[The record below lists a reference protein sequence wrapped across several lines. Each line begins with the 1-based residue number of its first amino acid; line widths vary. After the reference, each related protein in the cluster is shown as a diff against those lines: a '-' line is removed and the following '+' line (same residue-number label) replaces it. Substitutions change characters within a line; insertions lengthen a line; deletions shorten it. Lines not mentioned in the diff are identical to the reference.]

1 MSTSSGLKSRLA
13 AKEILVAPGVYDGL
27 SALLAEQAG
36 AEALYVSGASIAYT
50 RFGRPDLGLVTMSE
64 VADTVALISDR
75 VETPVIVDADN
86 GYGNAMNVQ
95 RTVRTLERLGARA
108 VQLEDQVFPKKCGHL
123 DGKELIGRGEM
134 AGKIEAAADARRSDE
149 TLIIARTDAISVE
162 GLEPALERARAYAE
176 AGADVLFVEAPQSN
190 EQLQAVVRDLGDLAP
205 LMANM
210 VEGGRTPD
218 LTAAEL
224 QEHGFRLVI
233 FPGGLVRAQ
242 ARNARRYF
250 ESLLGN
256 GSNRPFRDD
265 MLDLQGINDVI
276 GTDSM
281 LKAGAHYA
289 RDDG

>member
-75 VETPVIVDADN
+75 VEAPVIVDADN

-108 VQLEDQVFPKKCGHL
+108 IQLEDQVFPKKCGHL

-190 EQLQAVVRDLGDLAP
+190 EQLQAIVRDLGDLAP

-210 VEGGRTPD
+210 VEGGQTPD

-276 GTDSM
+276 GTDGM

>member
-162 GLEPALERARAYAE
+162 GLDPALERARAYAE

-190 EQLQAVVRDLGDLAP
+190 EQLQAIVRDLGDLAP

-242 ARNARRYF
+242 AHNARRYF

-276 GTDSM
+276 GTDGM

>member
-108 VQLEDQVFPKKCGHL
+108 IQLEDQVFPKKCGHL

-162 GLEPALERARAYAE
+162 GLDPALERARAYAE

-190 EQLQAVVRDLGDLAP
+190 EQLQAVVRDLGGLAP

-224 QEHGFRLVI
+224 QEHGFKLVI

-276 GTDSM
+276 GTDGM

>member
-13 AKEILVAPGVYDGL
+13 AEDILIAPGVYDGL

-162 GLEPALERARAYAE
+162 GLDPALERARAYAE

-190 EQLQAVVRDLGDLAP
+190 EQLQAIVRDLGHLAP

-276 GTDSM
+276 GTDGM